1 MTTLSNETTSKFAQ
15 AGKLK
20 VHYNEAGSGEA
31 VILLHGGGPGATG
44 WSNYFKN
51 IGPFAEKYRTILMD
65 QPGFGE
71 TDSISIKD
79 EARDLVHARA
89 VKDLI
94 DSLGIDKVTMIGN
107 SMGGASSMRF
117 AIEYPDRINK
127 LVLMGAA
134 GGGLSIMQPM
144 PQEGIK
150 IMFGLYRN
158 PNMEDLKRMIQVF
171 VYDSSFM
178 TEELI
183 QQRYDAMMKHPEHLK
198 NFIES
203 MVPPAPGLTDLSSRL
218 SEIKAKTLIIW
229 GRDDRFVP
237 LDHGLKYLW
246 GIPNAELHVFSK
258 CGHWAQ
264 YEHADEFNQLVL
276 DFLARD

>member
-1 MTTLSNETTSKFAQ
+1 MATLTNENTSKFAQ
-15 AGKLK
+15 TKSLK
-20 VHYNEAGSGEA
+20 IHYNESGKGDA
-31 VILLHGGGPGATG
+31 VIMLHGGGPGATG

-65 QPGFGE
+65 QPGFGA
-71 TDSISIKD
+71 TDSISIK
-79 EARDLVHARA
+79 EEPRDLVHARA

-94 DSLGIDKVTMIGN
+94 DDLGIDKVTMIGN

-134 GGGLSIMQPM
+134 GGGISITQPL

-158 PNMEDLKRMIQVF
+158 PNMEGLKRMIQVF

-178 TEELI
+178 TDELVE
-183 QQRYDAMMKHPEHLK
+183 QRYSAMMEHPEHLE
-198 NFIES
+198 NFMES
-203 MVPPAPGLTDLSSRL
+203 MTPPSPGLTDLSSRL
-218 SEIKAKTLIIW
+218 NEIKAKTLIIW

-237 LDHGLKYLW
+237 LDHGLKFLW
-246 GIPNAELHVFSK
+246 GIPDSQLHIFSK